1 MDALRES
8 LKFVNIETQEY
19 FKSFSGSLMSTL
31 LSSIQEME
39 NRFNNIRVIL
49 AQSVADGIAP
59 LSRGIAEAIVLG
71 KSLGDTFRQFV
82 LNAIVSVLLLD

>member
-1 MDALRES
+1 
-8 LKFVNIETQEY
+8 
-19 FKSFSGSLMSTL
+19 
-31 LSSIQEME
+31 ME

-82 LNAIVSVLLLD
+82 LNAIVGAVAGLIQYYLTKFLIFVLEKLFPS